1 MEENKK
7 FKISDII
14 KNKQYYA
21 IANLVF
27 YFVLILVLIIAL
39 RTTGGNSNNENNKS
53 QNNKDINI
61 VSSID
66 GFNSIKGKNFNF
78 KYTLKVDKNETIY
91 IGKQYGDKIYFKDN
105 KNNEYFIQEN
115 IVLAKKDNNFVL
127 ADNPLIYFNY
137 LDIDKLEKVLSNTTK
152 EDDELLIPVN
162 TFAQIFGLDVSM
174 KDGEI
179 YIDITKKNG
188 TITEIDFDLS
198 EFDGLFNN
206 TKKDAELKLEYLNFN
221 LIDDF
226 EVKK

>member
-27 YFVLILVLIIAL
+27 YFVLIIVLIIAL

-115 IVLAKKDNNFVL
+115 ITLAKKDNNFVL

-174 KDGEI
+174 KYGKI

-206 TKKDAELKLEYLNFN
+206 TKKDAELKLEYSNFN